1 MNGDRSSPDRPEVL
15 GAARKAAL
23 GVCAS
28 LLERVSAGFE
38 DWVAVGRRVTIAGNI
53 VHAFLLLAARVWLS
67 QAIFVHQIMM
77 MMRAEG
83 FTEAPSAGAT
93 LIRSIA
99 PLLLATGLVTR
110 PVALLLVLGVG
121 QSLAGTH
128 LAGPQAILLIW
139 LLIGGAGPLSLD
151 FLLRGGLARVPVW
164 AVRAIS
170 RLYAWSDALGDFV
183 LPVGTRLYLALVI
196 AGGTGFAMWPVPL
209 TSELVTAPWS
219 MLLLCWALLLGVAT
233 RPVAVLLCA
242 LAPPIVLSG
251 VAPDRFEVTLLLLL
265 LAAKGAGWL
274 SLDGLAAR
282 WASTGLRMRD
292 HAAEAVP
299 HVVVVG
305 GGFGGI
311 AAVRALRSTACRITL
326 IDRRNHYLF
335 QPLLYQVA
343 TAALSPA
350 DIAIPIRSILRDQR
364 NVAVRLGEVIG
375 VDSAAREVLLPE
387 ERIPFDYL
395 IVATGAQHS
404 YFGRDEWAA
413 HAPGLKSIEDATA
426 MRSRMLLAFEQA
438 ESEENPA
445 KREAWLTF
453 VVVGGGP
460 TGVEL
465 AGALAELART
475 GLDQE
480 YRAIDPATTRVILV
494 QSAPRVLP
502 TFSTVLS
509 AHAERSLRELGV
521 EVRTNA
527 KVTHIDQ
534 QGVEIDGGR
543 IAARTTFWAA
553 GVAASPAAKWL
564 SQDGDKSGRI
574 FVDDNLAVPGCP
586 GVFAVGDTAAS
597 NGWAGAGVPGL
608 APAAKQ
614 QGRYAATMIRAA
626 IKGHGVPDTFR
637 YRHYGN
643 LATIGRLAA
652 VVELRSFRLWG
663 APAWWLWGLAHV
675 LLLAGGRNRVAVV
688 MNWLWAYLT
697 YRRGTRLITGNTM
710 DV

>member
-1 MNGDRSSPDRPEVL
+1 MNRDRSDADRPEVA
-15 GAARKAAL
+15 GAAKKVVLATRTSHAEHASAAL
-23 GVCAS
+23 EG
-28 LLERVSAGFE
+28 
-38 DWVAVGRRVTIAGNI
+38 WVVVGRRVAIAGHI
-53 VHAFLLLAARVWLS
+53 VHAFLLLVARVWLS

-77 MMRAEG
+77 MMRAAG
-83 FTEAPSAGAT
+83 FAEAPSAGAT
-93 LIRSIA
+93 LIRSVA
-99 PLLLATGLVTR
+99 PLLLATGLASR
-110 PVALLLVLGVG
+110 PVALALVLGVG
-121 QSLAGTH
+121 QNPGDH

-164 AVRAIS
+164 AVRAVC
-170 RLYAWSDALGDFV
+170 RLYARSDALGDFV
-183 LPVGTRLYLALVI
+183 LPFGTRLYLALAI
-196 AGGTGFAMWPVPL
+196 AGGTGFAIWPVPF
-209 TSELVTAPWS
+209 TDELVTAPWS
-219 MLLLCWALLLGVAT
+219 MLLLCWALMLGLAT
-233 RPVAVLLCA
+233 QPVALLLFA

-251 VAPDRFEVTLLLLL
+251 VAPDRFEIALLLLL

-274 SLDGLAAR
+274 SLDGVAVR
-282 WASTGLRMRD
+282 WARTGLRMRD

-311 AAVRALRSTACRITL
+311 AAVRALRSAACRITL

-364 NVAVRLGEVIG
+364 NVAVRLGEVVG
-375 VDSAAREVLLPE
+375 VDNAAREVRLPE

-395 IVATGAQHS
+395 IVATGARHS

-438 ESEENPA
+438 ESEEDPA

-465 AGALAELART
+465 AGALVELART

-502 TFSTVLS
+502 AFSPVLS

-521 EVRTNA
+521 EVRTDA
-527 KVTHIDQ
+527 KVAHIDQ
-534 QGVEIDGGR
+534 EGVEIDGGR

-553 GVAASPAAKWL
+553 GVAASPAAKWFG
-564 SQDGDKSGRI
+564 QAGDKSGRVL
-574 FVDDNLAVPGCP
+574 VDDNLGVHGCTR
-586 GVFAVGDTAAS
+586 VFAIGDTAAS

-614 QGRYAATMIRAA
+614 QGRHAANVIRAA
-626 IKGHGVPDTFR
+626 IKGHPAPGAFR
-637 YRHYGN
+637 YRHHGN

-652 VVELRSFRLWG
+652 VVELRGLRLWG

-675 LLLAGGRNRVAVV
+675 LLLAGGRNRAAVV
-688 MNWLWAYLT
+688 LNWLWAYLT

-710 DV
+710 DL